1 MLAANSPAFKPG
13 MKRDS
18 NNDFPQII
26 SNSPLFRA
34 GKLNKVFILAA
45 VIILT
50 SRAGPILAQ
59 ERPDKKRM
67 PSLSPHHMHG
77 PDVPRMAPDEV
88 LIKFRE
94 NFTLEIQEQF
104 QTQVKVKAANR
115 EQAVAAFHAFH
126 RTRARGKALFGWQ
139 RVTLPAGKRVMSA
152 MEEYKKNVLVEAVEP
167 NYIAYAADV
176 ISTTYTARAWINDPY
191 YSDGQSQWWLDR
203 TNTDE
208 VINRDINYTSPA
220 DIIVAVVD
228 TGADLNHSEFS
239 GRLVPG
245 CNFLGSGEPED
256 DNGHGTH
263 VTGMI
268 VANANNGLGVAGT
281 AYKEKVKVMPIKV
294 LNQYASGLDFDVAAG
309 ITWAA
314 DNGADIINLSLVIY
328 SSTNPAVLAAA
339 CSYAAGQGCFLI
351 AASGNDNVDYDFDP
365 PNNHYYPAGDP
376 NVMAV
381 AATTSENYVTWYS
394 NWGSIID
401 LAAPGGS
408 FDYYTDHGVTSTA
421 MDDGFSAVQGT
432 SFAASQVSA
441 LAALLWLQDSSRS
454 VNTLRTLMTNHCE
467 NPGNEQ
473 VIVIG
478 AGRINVFNSLGGD
491 AVVTFTPSN
500 TPTSTPTP
508 TITKTLTYTQ
518 TFTIT
523 PTYTMTPTVTPTPT
537 ITVTFTITPTA
548 TITPTSTPMILGREE
563 IRVYPQPGRDYV
575 RVAFNFQGQGRVSL
589 DLYTVAGERVIHLEE
604 RPQEQA
610 GSAIVEI
617 ATKKVSPGVY
627 YLHIQVQDSQGK
639 RQLKAKVAI
648 VK

>member
-1 MLAANSPAFKPG
+1 MF
-13 MKRDS
+13 
-18 NNDFPQII
+18 
-26 SNSPLFRA
+26 
-34 GKLNKVFILAA
+34 NKVFILAA
-45 VIILT
+45 VIILAST
-50 SRAGPILAQ
+50 ASPILAQ

-77 PDVPRMAPDEV
+77 HNLPSMAADEV

-104 QTQVKVKAANR
+104 QTQIKGKAANR

-176 ISTTYTARAWINDPY
+176 ISNTYTACTWINDPY

-294 LNQYASGLDFDVAAG
+294 LNQYAAGYVSDVAAG

-339 CSYAAGQGCFLI
+339 CTHAAGLGCFLV
-351 AASGNDNVDYDFDP
+351 AAAGNDNIDFLDDP
-365 PNNHYYPAGDP
+365 YYPAGDT

-381 AATTSENYVTWYS
+381 AATTSEDFVTWYS
-394 NWGSIID
+394 NYGSIID

-408 FDYYTDHGVTSTA
+408 FDVYTDYGVTSTA
-421 MDDGFSAVQGT
+421 MADGFSAVEGT
-432 SFAASQVSA
+432 SFAAPQVSA
-441 LAALLWLQDSSRS
+441 LAALLWLQDYDRT
-454 VNTLRTLMTNHCE
+454 VNTLRTLITSQCE
-467 NPGNEQ
+467 NPGNEYP
-473 VIVIG
+473 IYIG
-478 AGRINVFNSLGGD
+478 DGRINVFNSLGGD
-491 AVVTFTPSN
+491 AVVTFTPTY

-508 TITKTLTYTQ
+508 TFTKTFTYTP
-518 TFTIT
+518 TYTITPTITPTSTIT
-523 PTYTMTPTVTPTPT
+523 PTYTITPT
-537 ITVTFTITPTA
+537 ITPTSTITPTA
-548 TITPTSTPMILGREE
+548 TITPTSTPLVLTREE
-563 IRVYPQPGRDYV
+563 IRVYPQPGREYV

-589 DLYTVAGERVIHLEE
+589 GLYTVTGERVIHLEE
-604 RPQEQA
+604 RPQEQG
-610 GSAIVEI
+610 GSAIIEI

-627 YLHIQVQDSQGK
+627 YLHLQVDDNRGRRK
-639 RQLKAKVAI
+639 LKGKVAI
-648 VK
+648 TK

>member
-45 VIILT
+45 VIMLT

-67 PSLSPHHMHG
+67 PSLSPHHAHG

-104 QTQVKVKAANR
+104 QTQVKVKAASR

-126 RTRARGKALFGWQ
+126 RTRARGKVLFGWQ
-139 RVTLPAGKRVMSA
+139 RVTLPAGKGVSYA
-152 MEEYKKNVLVEAVEP
+152 MEEYKQNALVEAVEP
-167 NYIAYAADV
+167 NYKAYAAEV
-176 ISTTYTARAWINDPY
+176 SSTTYTARGWINDPY
-191 YSDGQSQWWLDR
+191 YSDGQTQWWLDR
-203 TNTDE
+203 TKGDE
-208 VINRDINYTSPA
+208 AMNPA
-220 DIIVAVVD
+220 HAFAFSGATIIVAVLD
-228 TGADLNHSEFS
+228 TGADLDHPELIE
-239 GRLVPG
+239 RLVSGYNVLIPG
-245 CNFLGSGEPED
+245 NLPED
-256 DNGHGTH
+256 NNVARLGHGTH

-268 VANANNGLGVAGT
+268 IAKANNNLGVAGT
-281 AYKEKVKVMPIKV
+281 ANKSNIKVMPIKV
-294 LNQYASGLDFDVAAG
+294 LDANASGFVSDIATG
-309 ITWAA
+309 INEAV
-314 DNGADIINLSLVIY
+314 NRGANIINLSLVVYGY
-328 SSTNPAVLAAA
+328 SSVMASA
-339 CSYAAGQGCFLI
+339 CADAAGQGCLLV
-351 AASGNDNVDYDFDP
+351 ASAGNDNRSFSEYP
-365 PNNHYYPAGDP
+365 YYPAGDP
-376 NVMAV
+376 NVMAI
-381 AATTSENYVTWYS
+381 AATDSEDYATWYT
-394 NWGSIID
+394 NGGSVID

-408 FDYYTDHGVTSTA
+408 FAGYTDHGVTCTA
-421 MDDGFSAVQGT
+421 MDAGFSALEGT
-432 SFAASQVSA
+432 SFSAPQVSA
-441 LAALLWLQDSSRS
+441 LAALLWLQDPSRTA
-454 VNTLRTLMTNHCE
+454 NTLRTLMTSHCE
-467 NPGNEQ
+467 NPQSVNPFW
-473 VIVIG
+473 IG
-478 AGRINVFNSLGGD
+478 AGRINILESLK
-491 AVVTFTPSN
+491 VWQTPTITPTI
-500 TPTSTPTP
+500 TPTST
-508 TITKTLTYTQ
+508 ITQ

-523 PTYTMTPTVTPTPT
+523 PTSTITPTATPTPT

-548 TITPTSTPMILGREE
+548 TITSTSTPLVLTREE
-563 IRVYPQPGRDYV
+563 IRVSPQPGRDYV

-639 RQLKAKVAI
+639 RQLKGKVAI